1 MMLQHEPSATI
12 AILSRQDRDL
22 VPSIP
27 YADEGEPV
35 PTTTCE
41 SCGMPIE
48 TGPYCEHCVDAD
60 GRLQDFD
67 TRFDRMVGW
76 AQRKGADRATAEAQ
90 TRDYMR
96 GMPAWRDHPRL
107 VEGR

>member
-107 VEGR
+107 AERP

>member
-1 MMLQHEPSATI
+1 MLQHEPSATI

-76 AQRKGADRATAEAQ
+76 AQRKGADRAAAEAQ

-107 VEGR
+107 AEGR